1 VFSVISV
8 VRIFPL
14 WPRITQTTAGLIQR
28 RAQSLPSSIILHLS
42 SVLRALCAFVVRIFP
57 PRPKVVTQLPK
68 SVTRVHETRTPL
80 SKTRIPLSKSRA
92 PLSESRTPLS
102 ESRTPLSETR
112 TPLPKSLTPLS
123 KTRTTVSRD
132 ALPAV
137 FRLLTLAP

>member
-80 SKTRIPLSKSRA
+80 SKTRTPLRERRT
-92 PLSESRTPLS
+92 PLPESRTPLS
-102 ESRTPLSETR
+102 KTRPPLSKSRTP
-112 TPLPKSLTPLS
+112 
-123 KTRTTVSRD
+123 VSRD

-137 FRLLTLAP
+137 FRLLTLAPLPFTLNP